1 MEKEDR
7 KAEIRFARYRM
18 LIGGLTGFSL
28 FFLFS
33 MFMLFING
41 WFAEDVAMNP
51 YLGPPPIMT
60 AGLFGFF
67 GSVIGAVLSLFSKR
81 WKQFK

>member
-1 MEKEDR
+1 
-7 KAEIRFARYRM
+7 
-18 LIGGLTGFSL
+18 
-28 FFLFS
+28 
-33 MFMLFING
+33 
-41 WFAEDVAMNP
+41 MNP
-51 YLGPPPIMT
+51 YLGPPPMMT

>member
-1 MEKEDR
+1 MKKEGR
-7 KAEIRFARYRM
+7 KAEIRFAKRRIIAGAI
-18 LIGGLTGFSL
+18 IGFTM

-33 MFMLFING
+33 MFLLYFNG
-41 WFAEDVAMNP
+41 WLSEVVAMNP
-51 YLGPPPIMT
+51 YLGPPPMMT